1 MHTYRIPIWKQAP
14 LIRIV
19 LSMITGILMQFYFS
33 VPIKIILSFLLLSFI
48 LFLIF
53 YYLPIRVRFK
63 FQFAQSALL
72 IIIVSSFAMLLT
84 WNNDWRNKSEWFGK
98 KYNTNDLLLLKIE
111 EPLTEKK
118 QSFTTIASVKAI
130 VRSGKRINVKG
141 KLNLIFRK
149 ENNKISIHYG
159 DLILIKKN
167 IQLIKNSGNPGAFD
181 NKRYQA
187 FQQIY
192 HQVYLN
198 EKDFTDLKINESNT
212 FKRVIFSLKEKTL
225 DVLKKNIS
233 VKDGL
238 LGISEAL
245 LIGYKND
252 LDKDIVSAYS
262 KTGVVHIIAI
272 SGLHLG
278 LIYMLLLWILQ
289 RMPFIKRNKI
299 IKAFILIICLWVF
312 SLMTGASASVLRS
325 AVMFTCIITGETI
338 NRKSSISNSLAAS
351 AFILLCYNPY
361 FLWDVG
367 FQLSYFAIIGIVWL
381 QKPILHL
388 FDFKKYLP
396 LKIWEMAAITLAAQ
410 VITFPVCIYYFHQ
423 FPNYFLLSNLIAVPL
438 STIILFAE
446 ILMIAL
452 SSFNLLASYI
462 GKFTEQLIS
471 IMNEWILFI
480 SKLPFSITE
489 NIYADL
495 QTTIILYVLVI
506 LLSIALVK
514 KNKLY
519 FKWTLLFII
528 LFTATHTIAA
538 FKLNHQKKIIVYNIP
553 HYRAIDFIRG
563 NEYYFHG
570 DHYLQQSPDL
580 NRFYLIPTRNS
591 IGVNKANNKL
601 PGLGNN
607 NLILSFYNTKIVI
620 VDSTTQLNS
629 DTVNYNTDIAIL
641 SNNPKIN
648 INTIAQK
655 FHPHCIIFDASN
667 SLWKIEKLKKECE
680 ALNLPCFS
688 IVEQGAFVLNIH

>member
-1 MHTYRIPIWKQAP
+1 MHPYRIPIWKQAP

-19 LSMITGILMQFYFS
+19 LSMIIGIVIQFYLP
-33 VPIKIILSFLLLSFI
+33 VPVKIILSFLLLSFI
-48 LFLIF
+48 LFLLF
-53 YYLPIRVRFK
+53 YYLPIQVRFK

-98 KYNTNDLLLLKIE
+98 KYNSNDVLLLKIE

-118 QSFTTIASVKAI
+118 RAFTTIASVKAI
-130 VRSGKRINVKG
+130 IKSGKRINVKG

-149 ENNKISIHYG
+149 ENNKINIRYG
-159 DLILIKKN
+159 NLILIRKT
-167 IQLIKNSGNPGAFD
+167 IQPIKNSGNPGAFD

-198 EKDFTDLKINESNT
+198 EKDFVDLKINESNI
-212 FKRVIFSLKEKTL
+212 FKHVIYSLKEHTL
-225 DVLKKNIS
+225 GVLKKYIS
-233 VKDGL
+233 AKDGL

-289 RMPFIKRNKI
+289 RMPVIKRNKI

-325 AVMFTCIITGETI
+325 AVMFSCIITGETI
-338 NRKSSISNSLAAS
+338 KRKSSISNSLAAS

-446 ILMIAL
+446 ILLIAL

-495 QTTIILYVLVI
+495 QTTIILYTIVI
-506 LLSIALVK
+506 LLSMAFVK

-580 NRFYLIPTRNS
+580 NRFYLTPTRNS
-591 IGVNKANNKL
+591 ICVNKANNKIS
-601 PGLGNN
+601 GLRNN

-620 VDSTTQLNS
+620 VDSTTQFNS
-629 DTVNYNTDIAIL
+629 DTVSYNTDIAIL

-648 INTIAQK
+648 INTLTQK
-655 FHPHCIIFDASN
+655 FHPHCIIFDSSN